1 MALTT
6 RVWSAGK
13 LLLLAGALFLTYV
26 IFAAVGMRVALKTRE
41 VQVPA
46 LGGKTVNEATA
57 VLTEAGLQLKVEE
70 GRRLDP
76 KVPAGQIVAQ
86 EPAAGVSTR
95 RERSVKV
102 WVSGGPRSLVVPA
115 LNGESER
122 TAQLRLQQEG
132 LEVGAGAEI
141 RSADYPAGT
150 VVAQFP
156 APKTAGAQV
165 ALLVNRGERGARY
178 VMPDLIGVNGERAA
192 EAAAHPRLPG
202 HGGRRSPLPWRLR
215 GHRPAA
221 ESAGGLPDRPGR
233 ADLSRGQPLDGRADR
248 AVAAVRGFRGARE
261 GHRRRRAR
269 RRRPAARRRDGRPLR
284 AQPVDWPAGRPRH
297 SPGRDH
303 PAGRAP
309 DARQPGRLPDGVHRR
324 GSVAD
329 HGARRGAASPAS
341 DAAGPAERRR
351 QGRGGDQSVDAGG
364 RARGNRRR
372 RRSGAAHVRQPG
384 LWRPDFHPAQRV

>member
-26 IFAAVGMRVALKTRE
+26 IFAAVGMRVALRTRE

-46 LGGKTVNEATA
+46 LGAKTVNEATA

-102 WVSGGPRSLVVPA
+102 WVSGGPRSLVVPT

-165 ALLVNRGERGARY
+165 ALLDNPGVRGARY
-178 VMPDLIGVNGERAA
+178 VMPDLIGINGERAA
-192 EAAAHPRLPG
+192 EL
-202 HGGRRSPLPWRLR
+202 LR
-215 GHRPAA
+215 T
-221 ESAGGLPDRPGR
+221 
-233 ADLSRGQPLDGRADR
+233 
-248 AVAAVRGFRGARE
+248 RGFRATVVG
-261 GHRRRRAR
+261 
-269 RRRPAARRRDGRPLR
+269 
-284 AQPVDWPAGRPRH
+284 
-297 SPGRDH
+297 DH
-303 PAGRAP
+303 PYPGVSAGIVLRQNPQAGFQIAP
-309 DARQPGRLPDGVHRR
+309 GEPISLEVSR
-324 GSVAD
+324 
-329 HGARRGAASPAS
+329 
-341 DAAGPAERRR
+341 
-351 QGRGGDQSVDAGG
+351 
-364 RARGNRRR
+364 
-372 RRSGAAHVRQPG
+372 
-384 LWRPDFHPAQRV
+384 